1 VSLSIDDF
9 GTGYSSLNYLKR
21 FPIHKLKIDQSFIR
35 DISMDSDDAA
45 IVNAII
51 ALAHSLRLRV
61 VAEGVER
68 QEQLNFLRVL
78 GNDEYQGFLHSKP
91 LPARDLEPFLQAHLE
106 ANAGVV

>member
-1 VSLSIDDF
+1 
-9 GTGYSSLNYLKR
+9 
-21 FPIHKLKIDQSFIR
+21 
-35 DISMDSDDAA
+35 MDSDDAA

-61 VAEGVER
+61 VAEGVES

-91 LPARDLEPFLQAHLE
+91 LPARDIEAMLLAHMETGEL
-106 ANAGVV
+106 AV